1 MNESNRP
8 EHDEQIDAPRE
19 LIDALADLHNER
31 IFVPPS
37 VDESIMAEARKHLQP
52 LEAGQASPE
61 RGCAGDQPQHRTRQS
76 KPDSFSSAREREAAA
91 ADSQSGTQPRS
102 NIITWSGWGVAI
114 AACVVLMLSL
124 TARNPQRSEQDPTLS
139 ETADMAAAEEMA
151 EEGSAAPAAA
161 EGMIATTPAAKTAFA
176 REDVNRDNTVDI
188 LDAFALARQIEGAQ
202 VVPASYD
209 FNNDGAIDRA
219 DVDWV
224 ARVSVKL

>member
-19 LIDALADLHNER
+19 LIDALADLHKER

-37 VDESIMAEARKHLQP
+37 VDESIMAEARKRLNARQ
-52 LEAGQASPE
+52 GVSE
-61 RGCAGDQPQHRTRQS
+61 RGCVGDQPQQRRQR
-76 KPDSFSSAREREAAA
+76 P
-91 ADSQSGTQPRS
+91 
-102 NIITWSGWGVAI
+102 NIIAWSGWGVAI

-124 TARNPQRSEQDPTLS
+124 TVRNPQRSEQEPTLS
-139 ETADMAAAEEMA
+139 ETADMVATEEMA

-161 EGMIATTPAAKTAFA
+161 EGMIATTPAAKAAFA

-202 VVPASYD
+202 VVPAAYD

>member
-19 LIDALADLHNER
+19 LIDALADLHKER

-37 VDESIMAEARKHLQP
+37 VDESIMAEARKHLNARQGVS
-52 LEAGQASPE
+52 ES
-61 RGCAGDQPQHRTRQS
+61 GCVGDQPQQRGQRPTPETIS
-76 KPDSFSSAREREAAA
+76 GAGEWEAPATA
-91 ADSQSGTQPRS
+91 PKSGTQPRS
-102 NIITWSGWGVAI
+102 NIIAWSGWGVAI
-114 AACVVLMLSL
+114 AASVVLMLSL
-124 TARNPQRSEQDPTLS
+124 TVRNPQRSEQEPTLS
-139 ETADMAAAEEMA
+139 ETADMVATEEMA

-161 EGMIATTPAAKTAFA
+161 EGMIATTPAAKAVFA

-202 VVPASYD
+202 VVPAAYD